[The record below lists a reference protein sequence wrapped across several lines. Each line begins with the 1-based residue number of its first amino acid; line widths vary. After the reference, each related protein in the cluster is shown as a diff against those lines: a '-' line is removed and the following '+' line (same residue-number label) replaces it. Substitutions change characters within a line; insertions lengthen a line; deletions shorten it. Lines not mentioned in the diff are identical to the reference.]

1 MLTHS
6 GITSD
11 TGAQDFGSG
20 WNSHLTVLQEKL
32 AGRAVQEFLGASRAI
47 ERGGQKAL
55 EG

>member
-6 GITSD
+6 GFTSG
-11 TGAQDFGSG
+11 TGAQDCGSG

-32 AGRAVQEFLGASRAI
+32 AGREVKNFWALHAQSKEAVRQ
-47 ERGGQKAL
+47 AL